1 MYTPT
6 LQKAGFIN
14 IKLNQKLL
22 YRPNQSSSIGEC
34 CELVSNFV
42 LGFYSRQTFI
52 YLFFNRSKSMIIR
65 LISDPS
71 GWKVDATK
79 ILFSY

>member
-1 MYTPT
+1 MNWSAILY
-6 LQKAGFIN
+6 LAFI
-14 IKLNQKLL
+14 LGKLL
-22 YRPNQSSSIGEC
+22 
-34 CELVSNFV
+34 
-42 LGFYSRQTFI
+42 FI
-52 YLFFNRSKSMIIR
+52 YFFNRSKSMIIR